1 VARDRGHEILEHT
14 ADLGLRVWAPDLPQL
29 FAEGAHALIA
39 IMVEGSAPADRRE
52 EVSIGAPDVTALF
65 VDWLS
70 EVVFL
75 FDARAF
81 VPEKIDVDVTADPWR
96 LRGELLGA
104 DVDRFRQ
111 VGPAVKAV
119 TYHRAD
125 VSRTPDGFQARVY
138 LDV

>member
-1 VARDRGHEILEHT
+1 VAGDRGHEILEHT

-39 IMVEGSAPADRRE
+39 IMVEGSALADRRE
-52 EVSIGAPDVTALF
+52 EVAVEAPDVTALF

-70 EVVFL
+70 ELVFL

-81 VPEKIDVDVTADPWR
+81 VPLQIDADVTSEPWR
-96 LRGELLGA
+96 LRGVLVGA

-111 VGPAVKAV
+111 VGPAIKAV

-125 VSRTPDGFQARVY
+125 VARTPAGFQARVY